1 MEQVSNPPSRR
12 AYWRAHLERWRQSGQ
27 SQKAYCREQDLSY
40 FRFQYWRRKLRE
52 DEQQDGQR
60 TKPSGFVSVATTRS
74 GLPSGL
80 AVVLPNGIQLRGIS
94 ADNLTVVE
102 RLLARLS

>member
-1 MEQVSNPPSRR
+1 MEHEPASSSRQ
-12 AYWRAHLERWRQSGQ
+12 AHWQGHMERWQQSGQ

-74 GLPSGL
+74 GLPCGL
-80 AVVLPNGIQLRGIS
+80 SLVLPNGMQLRGIS